1 MTNPQ
6 EPQNSIP
13 ERRQRP
19 AAGVTF
25 DEMIA
30 IVVAFSTI
38 GAILFWSLGGRR
50 GGIANNFGLGGNNVL
65 SPGEDVAINIADAN
79 AEVEFG
85 ELESESGNLNAANS
99 SLRNESVV
107 LSPAS
112 GDVNVVSGIQS
123 QSYGFD
129 RAKRYAPLAGVAA
142 LPALTNNSNTNVDLD
157 VDTVKIDPES
167 VKLETPLATAPDRV
181 ETPDAEQPAVTA
193 PDKPEGAELET
204 PVATAP
210 NEVETPKDMSPTYWA
225 YPFVEKMNAKLDIPE
240 FADDQNFE
248 PDKLITRAGMAT
260 LISQAFKMKA
270 ENESIKKFDDVSNQN
285 ALAAD
290 VDKAVRLGFMQ
301 GYSDN
306 EFRPL
311 ENIPRYQVL
320 VTLAT
325 GLGLKPSQDPEQ
337 ILQQFGDSSDMPDWA
352 KEQVAAAA
360 EAGLIVNSPKSGN
373 NNILSPNESATR
385 AEVAAM
391 IHQALVQT
399 GELQPMESEY
409 IVK

>member
-6 EPQNSIP
+6 EPQNPIS

-19 AAGVTF
+19 ATGVTF

-50 GGIANNFGLGGNNVL
+50 GGIANNFLGTGNSSFL
-65 SPGEDVAINIADAN
+65 IGKDIAANIADSD
-79 AEVEFG
+79 AELNFG
-85 ELESESGNLNAANS
+85 NLESESDRLQIARDLPES
-99 SLRNESVV
+99 KSSVV
-107 LSPAS
+107 LAPSSEESA
-112 GDVNVVSGIQS
+112 VLKLKT
-123 QSYGFD
+123 QSYDFD
-129 RAKRYAPLAGVAA
+129 PGIKYAPLTGIAT
-142 LPALTNNSNTNVDLD
+142 LPTFTNNRNLNQGIVTEE
-157 VDTVKIDPES
+157 IEI
-167 VKLETPLATAPDRV
+167 EEV
-181 ETPDAEQPAVTA
+181 ETEDVEVEV
-193 PDKPEGAELET
+193 KT
-204 PVATAP
+204 PVADAP
-210 NEVETPKDMSPTYWA
+210 KAKVDKEVKTPVADAPKKTPSQTEMPDDITPSYWA
-225 YPFVEKMNAKLDIPE
+225 YPFVKKMNEQLEIPE

-260 LISQAFKMKA
+260 LISQAFDMQP
-270 ENESIKKFDDVSNQN
+270 ENESIKKFKDVSNKN
-285 ALAAD
+285 AIAAD

-301 GYSDN
+301 GYSKD

-325 GLGLKPSQDPEQ
+325 GLGLKASQNPTQ
-337 ILQQFGDSSDMPDWA
+337 ILNKFGDASDLPNWA

-360 EAGLIVNSPKSGN
+360 EAGLIVNAPDAN
-373 NNILSPNESATR
+373 NSLNPNQAATR

-391 IHQALVQT
+391 IHQALVKT
-399 GELQPMESEY
+399 GKLQPLESER
-409 IVK
+409 IVR